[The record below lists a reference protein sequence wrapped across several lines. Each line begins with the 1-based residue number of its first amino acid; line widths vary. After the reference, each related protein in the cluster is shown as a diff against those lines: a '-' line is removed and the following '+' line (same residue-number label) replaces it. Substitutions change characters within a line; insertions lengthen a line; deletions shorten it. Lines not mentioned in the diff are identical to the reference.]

1 MAIHL
6 GDETVFLN
14 EMETVSYIK
23 TITDMCR
30 ILAKNIAE
38 RDNRSV
44 NDILADAYLDSGR
57 DLWHETFNAVVKT
70 ITN

>member
-1 MAIHL
+1 MAIHI
-6 GDETVFLN
+6 DNQTVFLN
-14 EMETVSYIK
+14 EMETCSYIK

-70 ITN
+70 MMN

>member
-1 MAIHL
+1 MAIHI
-6 GDETVFLN
+6 DNQTVFLN
-14 EMETVSYIK
+14 EMETCSYIK

-70 ITN
+70 MTN

>member
-1 MAIHL
+1 MAL
-6 GDETVFLN
+6 QFGNETVFLN
-14 EMETVSYIK
+14 EMETSNYIK

-57 DLWHETFNAVVKT
+57 DLWHETFNAVLKT
-70 ITN
+70 MTT